1 MQGKLPTFR
10 CASFDVCAGL
20 VRRFNCFGRADN
32 VPSSLNNARL
42 SMNILNVSFKC
53 NSRNNIY
60 LSRYCFESFT
70 TLAANVVKFFSL
82 TRLSKRSSVLLTFT
96 ESDIFLASNVLL
108 ELNTCKDGAEGLG
121 ACEGIAV
128 ERSNEKKCFK
138 WLANVFR

>member
-1 MQGKLPTFR
+1 MEDTDINAASRAKFWVDKYGRMLRTLIA

-42 SMNILNVSFKC
+42 SMNILNVSFK
-53 NSRNNIY
+53 
-60 LSRYCFESFT
+60 F
-70 TLAANVVKFFSL
+70 
-82 TRLSKRSSVLLTFT
+82 LLTFT

-138 WLANVFR
+138 WLANVFH